1 MSKKM
6 KILDFFLDGCIAI
19 FPRTFVKKVF
29 CFLGGF
35 LCKTVY
41 RKLWNY
47 NTETVQKILILN
59 PKQASK
65 IAYNSFLNQYNFLVD
80 YNIMAMK
87 SLNEARLLS
96 EKVFVQDR
104 EKIKS
109 ILDCGRPIIIVSIHM
124 DSFLLGLF
132 RVCDIFQSKRPI
144 TAIKFSEFSQKEDL
158 AYSKF
163 MQIGVPIKVLRLT
176 DKPGIESLKDLRNG
190 NILFIFCDIYANW
203 VKTVSISFFGRKAQ
217 FISGPAELA
226 IASKALILPL
236 FVYKDS
242 TSKQESHILQIEDV
256 IDPLDFENTSFSEK
270 TLSIS
275 QAIGAYVENWVK
287 KHPDQ
292 WQMWSVLPS
301 MLGKV

>member
-1 MSKKM
+1 MSKGM
-6 KILDFFLDGCIAI
+6 RILDFFLDGCIAV
-19 FPRTFVKKVF
+19 FPRTFVKKLF

-35 LCKTVY
+35 LCKTGY

-47 NTETVQKILILN
+47 NTEIVQKTLILN
-59 PKQASK
+59 RKKAMG
-65 IAYNSFLNQYNFLVD
+65 IAYNSFLNQYDFLVD

-87 SLNEARLLS
+87 SLNEVRRLS
-96 EKVFVQDR
+96 EKVSVQDR

-132 RVCDIFQSKRPI
+132 RVCDIIQNKRPI
-144 TAIKFSEFSQKEDL
+144 TAIKFSNSSQKEDF

-163 MQIGVPIKVLRLT
+163 AQIGVPIKVLRLT
-176 DKPGIESLKDLRNG
+176 DKPGIESLRDLRNG
-190 NILFIFCDIYANW
+190 NILFVFCDIYSNW
-203 VKTVSISFFGRKAQ
+203 AKTVSISFFGRKTQ

-236 FVYKDS
+236 FVYKDR
-242 TSKQESHILQIEDV
+242 TSKQENHILQIEDV
-256 IDPLDFENTSFSEK
+256 IDPLDFKNASFSEK
-270 TLSIS
+270 TLCIS
-275 QAIGAYVENWVK
+275 QAIGVYVENWVR

-292 WQMWSVLPS
+292 WQMWSILPG
-301 MLGKV
+301 MWGKV